1 MRGICALFYFVC
13 YIYRYIHFEEF
24 LIMKTNSCIFL
35 LMLLFLVPQTYGQPR
50 RKVDPGIHFGVVGG
64 LNIQSIIGKDYW
76 GEKLNNDLFPG
87 FHAGGNVILTFAPDF
102 YVQPGILFSVKGAK
116 QTILTDNIKKTTR
129 LSYLEIPVNVL
140 FRPQLGDGHLLL
152 AAGPYAA
159 YGIMGKE
166 RTKIGPITTELT
178 VKYVSDATDR
188 PTSYVYYRGLDAGA
202 NVYVGYELFNGI
214 FCQIN
219 GQMGLLK
226 INPDYGITDD
236 PASKKN
242 IGFGISAGYRF

>member
-1 MRGICALFYFVC
+1 
-13 YIYRYIHFEEF
+13 
-24 LIMKTNSCIFL
+24 MKKKAYSFL
-35 LMLLFLVPQTYGQPR
+35 LILLLVAPASHGQLR
-50 RKVDPGIHFGVVGG
+50 RKVDTGMHFGIQGG
-64 LNIQSIIGKDYW
+64 LNVQTIVGKDYW

-87 FHAGGNVILTFAPDF
+87 FHAGGSLILTFAPDL
-102 YVQPGILFSVKGAK
+102 YIQPGILFSVKGAK
-116 QTILTDNIKKTTR
+116 QTILTDDIKKTTR
-129 LSYLEIPVNVL
+129 LSYIEVPVYVL
-140 FRPQLGDGHLLL
+140 FRPQLGDGHILL

-188 PTSYVYYRGLDAGA
+188 PTSYVYYRGPDAGA

-214 FCQIN
+214 FFQIN

-242 IGFGISAGYRF
+242 IGFGASAGFRF